1 MSGATFALKKAGKCD
16 IISKG
21 SLLDIHKFRRC
32 GARLRIGGLDEGRRA
47 ICDDG

>member
-1 MSGATFALKKAGKCD
+1 MSGAAFALKKAGKCG

-21 SLLDIHKFRRC
+21 SLLGIQKIRRC
-32 GARLRIGGLDEGRRA
+32 GARLRIGGLDEGRRP